1 MSIAQSVSRYSAD
14 NKYSI
19 KGTMRGSGTRS
30 AMPYGHRSISVTC
43 MPVLRL
49 YGVTSEEIE

>member
-1 MSIAQSVSRYSAD
+1 MH
-14 NKYSI
+14 
-19 KGTMRGSGTRS
+19 GSGTRS
-30 AMPYGHRSISVTC
+30 AMPIGHRSISVTC